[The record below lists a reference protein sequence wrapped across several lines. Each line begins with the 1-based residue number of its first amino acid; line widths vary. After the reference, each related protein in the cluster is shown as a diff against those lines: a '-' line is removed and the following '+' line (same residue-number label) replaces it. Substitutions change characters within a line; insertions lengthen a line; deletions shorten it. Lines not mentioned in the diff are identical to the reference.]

1 MIWDYMAEEG
11 RGGAVDDMGFI
22 KSRSRSPEEEEAL
35 ALETVGSSGVVA
47 IGPQVP
53 C

>member
-1 MIWDYMAEEG
+1 MSEEG
-11 RGGAVDDMGFI
+11 RGGAMDDMEF